1 MHPESDIMVNAELNG
16 FYNDKAR
23 YPSAMVN
30 VTNHCNL
37 SCRHC
42 FIFRDGNPN
51 EAPLSIRD
59 EMGDDVMLSTLR
71 KLRDRHGI
79 KSMMWMGG
87 EPMLRH
93 KLLKKGFELF
103 ESNTVTTNGTVP
115 LIDFGPD
122 LLYVISLD
130 GPEDLNDAIRGAGV
144 FRKVMKNLAALPED
158 FQSPFQV
165 QCVVTRANQDSLE
178 ELVIH
183 LIDSPVRWMTFSF
196 LVPTS
201 DSEANIDAWSNNR
214 EREDAVRIVMALK
227 EKYSGFIRNS
237 ARSLELMF
245 SPFAERVTAACP
257 SRENILPLYLEG
269 DHFTTPFC
277 CYGNDVDCDRCGA
290 WAVFQM
296 AAKMERNGAV
306 TW

>member
-1 MHPESDIMVNAELNG
+1 MLNAELSG
-16 FYNDKAR
+16 YYHDEAR
-23 YPSAMVN
+23 YPAAMVN

-51 EAPLSIRD
+51 QAPLSIRD
-59 EMGDDVMLSTLR
+59 EMSDDVMLMTLE

-93 KLLKKGFELF
+93 KLLKKGIQLF
-103 ESNTVTTNGTVP
+103 ESNTITTNGTIP

-130 GPEDLNDAIRGAGV
+130 GPEDLNDSIRGEGV
-144 FRKVMKNLAALPED
+144 FRKVMKNLEALPVD

-165 QCVVTRANQDSLE
+165 QCVVTRSNQSRLE
-178 ELVIH
+178 ELV
-183 LIDSPVRWMTFSF
+183 LRLVDSSVRWMTFTF
-196 LVPTS
+196 LVPAADGET
-201 DSEANIDAWSNNR
+201 NPDAWHNNK
-214 EREDAVRIVMALK
+214 EREEAVRIVMALK
-227 EKYSGFIRNS
+227 EKYPGFVRNS
-237 ARSLELMF
+237 TRSLELMF
-245 SPFAERVTAACP
+245 SPYAERVTAACP
-257 SRENILPLYLEG
+257 SRANILPLYLEG
-269 DHFTTPFC
+269 DHFTTPYC
-277 CYGNDVDCDRCGA
+277 CYGNDVDCERCGA
-290 WAVFQM
+290 WAVFQI

-306 TW
+306 SW